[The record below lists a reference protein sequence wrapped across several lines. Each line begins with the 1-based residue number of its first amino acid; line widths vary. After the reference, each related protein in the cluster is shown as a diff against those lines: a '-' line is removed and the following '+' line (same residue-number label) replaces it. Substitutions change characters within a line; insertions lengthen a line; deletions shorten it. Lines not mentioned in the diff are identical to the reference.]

1 MSESSVVPATTKAA
15 KHSREERIAYAKA
28 LIEKSK
34 ASLAAVRAM
43 EGNQE
48 AATKDSIYQAANAV
62 GGAVLYSRSIASKQH
77 RETMAAIAALT
88 EKVEKLES
96 GRGRGRK

>member
-48 AATKDSIYQAANAV
+48 AATKDSIYQAASAV
-62 GGAVLYSRSIASKQH
+62 GGAVVHSRTISTKQH
-77 RETMAAIAALT
+77 QETMAAIAALT
-88 EKVEKLES
+88 EEVQKLKS
-96 GRGRGRK
+96 GRGRR